1 MMIEAFDIIV
11 IGGGPGGYVAAIRAS
26 QLKKKVALVEEKH
39 LGGICLNWGC
49 IPTKSLLRTA
59 EVNNLVSNASKFGLD
74 NVKPNLNWDSIIKRS
89 RDISKK
95 LSSGIS
101 YLMTKNNIKV
111 YDGRG
116 VINSKKDSNF
126 VLDINY
132 DGNNTEQIKSPK
144 VILATGARAKE
155 FPGVSV
161 GGRIWTYREAM
172 VCSKQPG
179 SLIVV
184 GSGAIGIE
192 FASFFLE
199 MGTKVTVIE
208 YQDRILP
215 MEDKEI
221 SEFSHKVFA
230 NKGMNII
237 TGSKVSGVKD
247 NGTKVSVSIEK
258 DGVSSVI
265 ESDNVLIA
273 IGIKENIENL
283 GLESMQ
289 VKLKNNHISVDTFSQ
304 TSERGIYAIGDVS
317 GPPWLAHKASHEG
330 MIAVD
335 HACGLK
341 NLHQMNISS
350 IPGCTYSLPQVA
362 SVGFTEETC
371 KQLGYKTKVGRF
383 SSVGNGKAL
392 SLGEAD
398 HGMVKVIFDLETGEL
413 LGAHMV
419 GHEVAEQIQG
429 FVIAK
434 NLEATEDDIINTV
447 FPHPTLSEMMH
458 ESVLDAFDRPIHK

>member
-1 MMIEAFDIIV
+1 MIEAFDIIV

-74 NVKPNLNWDSIIKRS
+74 KVESNSNWGSIIKRS

-116 VINSKKDSNF
+116 AINSKKDSNF
-126 VLDINY
+126 FVDINY
-132 DGNNTEQIKSPK
+132 SGNKHEQIKSSK

-155 FPGVSV
+155 FPGVSI

-172 VCSKQPG
+172 VCKKQPG
-179 SLIVV
+179 SLVVV

-221 SEFSHKVFA
+221 SEFSYQVFA

-237 TGSKVSGVKD
+237 TGTKVSDIKD
-247 NGTKVSVSIEK
+247 KGNIVSVSIEK

-265 ESDNVLIA
+265 EADNVLVA
-273 IGIKENIENL
+273 IGIKENVENL
-283 GLESMQ
+283 GLDSTN
-289 VKLKNNHISVDTFSQ
+289 VKLKNSHISVDTFSQ
-304 TSERGIYAIGDVS
+304 TSEHGVFVYGKDEKKLTS
-317 GPPWLAHKASHEG
+317 FSTY
-330 MIAVD
+330 
-335 HACGLK
+335 
-341 NLHQMNISS
+341 NIHSS
-350 IPGCTYSLPQVA
+350 
-362 SVGFTEETC
+362 
-371 KQLGYKTKVGRF
+371 
-383 SSVGNGKAL
+383 
-392 SLGEAD
+392 
-398 HGMVKVIFDLETGEL
+398 
-413 LGAHMV
+413 
-419 GHEVAEQIQG
+419 
-429 FVIAK
+429 
-434 NLEATEDDIINTV
+434 
-447 FPHPTLSEMMH
+447 
-458 ESVLDAFDRPIHK
+458 